1 MSLQS
6 LGTSLPSTSI
16 IMARVTTF
24 AQPQQPVRP
33 LTLVVRKLAV
43 TGKSC
48 ALCGSSDIRPS
59 NLRNAMDILMA
70 CLFLAPYRCRL
81 CRGRFYR
88 LWRPSLRQ
96 AEQAADSSGAP
107 LEMIRGRRKRSTVEV
122 VEPRHIQAEP
132 VRPPRKQP
140 QLISSVMKAEVIA
153 PRPIETPA
161 AIPRTAGPGAVLILQ
176 NDLSI
181 RKLLRRLLERRGYF
195 TVEIAQLEDLANE
208 LRDRHADLLI
218 MDVAAGGPSGVQAAI
233 ELAAAHP
240 QLKILALAEQ
250 AIPDNQIPGRLQ
262 VLLKPFP
269 LDSFVDRVDGLL
281 QRSSPLDT
289 VQ

>member
-24 AQPQQPVRP
+24 TQPQQPVRA

-48 ALCGSSDIRPS
+48 ALCGSPDIRPS
-59 NLRNAMDILMA
+59 NLRNATDIFMA
-70 CLFLAPYRCRL
+70 CLFLAPFRCRL

-96 AEQAADSSGAP
+96 STDSSGAP
-107 LEMIRGRRKRSTVEV
+107 LQVIRGRRKRSEAEV
-122 VEPRHIQAEP
+122 VEPRHIQAQP
-132 VRPPRKQP
+132 VRPPRIQP

-153 PRPIETPA
+153 PGPVETPA
-161 AIPRTAGPGAVLILQ
+161 AIPRRTGPGAVLILQ

-218 MDVAAGGPSGVQAAI
+218 MDVAAGGPSGVQAAM

-240 QLKILALAEQ
+240 HLKILALAEQ
-250 AIPDNQIPGRLQ
+250 ALPDNEIPGRLQ